1 MTRLWL
7 NGRAC
12 SADDKPLLEFLR
24 QQRQLHGTR
33 GACHEGDCGSCQI
46 LLSDNPLDERP
57 QFHAVTSCLLR
68 TADLEQHH
76 VVTIEGLQ
84 HLHSPATAHP
94 LFQLLADAG
103 ASQCGFCSPGLVMAL
118 LNWLLNGT
126 TLDTTEGERWIN
138 GNLCRC
144 TGYMGQRRAVQHL
157 VQRVA
162 PSLRESPWRLGTLID
177 MQWLPAWM
185 QFPDTGSAD
194 DHGLADDHDAE
205 TMPALPADTIGGGT
219 DYWLEHDSA
228 QACASVLAPSTE
240 CAAQVDNALL
250 YLNAR
255 SPLQQVA
262 TTLQQLDQLPV
273 FQSFTEAF
281 ASMPVRQRATLGGNL
296 AHASPV
302 ADSIPLLLVLD
313 AMVQTSQRTLSI
325 HELFTGF
332 KQTALQAGE
341 IIEWL
346 LIPLAEPDTSVQFDK
361 VSRRPHTDIAVANAA
376 SYWRVRDDRVIEA
389 RIAIGGASPMPVR
402 LFALENDLKNLP
414 ITSDITTLVK
424 SRLQTAINPISDV
437 RGSAQYR
444 RLLARQLILAHW
456 QQLQPTQERQH
467 VRA

>member
-1 MTRLWL
+1 MTRFWL

-12 SADDKPLLEFLR
+12 IAADDQVLLLDFLR
-24 QQRQLHGTR
+24 QQRHLHGTR
-33 GACHEGDCGSCQI
+33 GACHEGDCGSCQV
-46 LLSDNPLDERP
+46 LLSDNPQDERP

-68 TADLEQHH
+68 AADLDQQH

-103 ASQCGFCSPGLVMAL
+103 ASQCGFCSPGLVMAI

-126 TLDTTEGERWIN
+126 ALDAQEGEHWIN

-144 TGYMGQRRAVQHL
+144 TGYMGQRRAVQEL

-162 PSLRESPWRLGTLID
+162 SSLRQSHWRLGTLIG

-185 QFPDTGSAD
+185 QLPDSR
-194 DHGLADDHDAE
+194 LAEDEDPE
-205 TMPALPADTIGGGT
+205 TMPPPSIIMGGGT
-219 DYWLEHDSA
+219 DYWLEHGGEQS
-228 QACASVLAPSTE
+228 CASVLTHSQA
-240 CAAQVDNALL
+240 CAARVDNNRLH
-250 YLNAR
+250 LNAR
-255 SPLQQVA
+255 SPLQQLA

-313 AMVQTSQRTLSI
+313 AAVQTTQRTLSI

-332 KQTALQAGE
+332 KQTALQTGE

-346 LIPLAEPDTSVQFDK
+346 LIPLMEPDTRMQFDK
-361 VSRRPHTDIAVANAA
+361 VSRRPHTDIAVVNAA
-376 SYWRVRDDRVIEA
+376 SYWRVQDDRVIDV

-402 LFALENDLKNLP
+402 LFALENALKNLP
-414 ITSDITTLVK
+414 VSTDITTLVE
-424 SRLQTAINPISDV
+424 SHLQTTISPISDV

-444 RLLARQLILAHW
+444 KLLARQLILAHW
-456 QQLQPTQERQH
+456 QQLQPTQEGQH

>member
-7 NGRAC
+7 NGQIC
-12 SADDKPLLEFLR
+12 IADDKPLLLDFLR

-46 LLSDNPLDERP
+46 LLCDNPLDERP

-84 HLHSPATAHP
+84 HLHSPATANP

-118 LNWLLNGT
+118 LNWLLNGPA
-126 TLDTTEGERWIN
+126 LDATEGEHWIN

-144 TGYMGQRRAVQHL
+144 TGYMGQRRAVQQL
-157 VQRVA
+157 VQHVA
-162 PSLRESPWRLGTLID
+162 PSLRESPWRLGTLIG

-194 DHGLADDHDAE
+194 GHDAE
-205 TMPALPADTIGGGT
+205 TMPAFPADTIGGGT
-219 DYWLEHDSA
+219 DYWLEHDGA
-228 QACASVLAPSTE
+228 QACTSVLAPSTE
-240 CAAQVDNALL
+240 CAAQVDNRLL

-262 TTLQQLDQLPV
+262 NTLQQLNQLPV
-273 FQSFTEAF
+273 FQFFAQAF
-281 ASMPVRQRATLGGNL
+281 ASLPVRQRATLGGNL

-302 ADSIPLLLVLD
+302 ADSIPLLLALD

-346 LIPLAEPDTSVQFDK
+346 LIPLMEDHAHVQFDK
-361 VSRRPHTDIAVANAA
+361 VSRRPHTDIAVVNAA
-376 SYWRVRDDRVIEA
+376 TYWRVQDETVIDV

-402 LFALENDLKNLP
+402 LFALENDLKNIP
-414 ITSDITTLVK
+414 ITTDITPLVE
-424 SRLQTAINPISDV
+424 SHLQTAINPISDV

-456 QQLQPTQERQH
+456 QQLQPTQEGLH
-467 VRA
+467 VHA

>member
-1 MTRLWL
+1 MTPLWL

-12 SADDKPLLEFLR
+12 VAGDNPLLLDFLR

-76 VVTIEGLQ
+76 VVTIEALQ

-94 LFQLLADAG
+94 LIQLLADAG

-118 LNWLLNGT
+118 LNWLLNGPR
-126 TLDTTEGERWIN
+126 LDAVEGEHWIN

-144 TGYMGQRRAVQHL
+144 TGYMGQRRAVQEL
-157 VQRVA
+157 VQNVA
-162 PSLRESPWRLGTLID
+162 PLLRESPCRLGTLIG

-185 QFPDTGSAD
+185 QFPDTAVAD
-194 DHGLADDHDAE
+194 GGAAD

-219 DYWLEHDSA
+219 DYWLEHDGA
-228 QACASVLAPSTE
+228 RACTSVLARSQE
-240 CAAQVDNALL
+240 CAARVDNQLL

-281 ASMPVRQRATLGGNL
+281 ASLPVRQRATLGGNL

-302 ADSIPLLLVLD
+302 ADSIPLLLALD

-332 KQTALQAGE
+332 KQTTLQAGE

-361 VSRRPHTDIAVANAA
+361 VSRRPHTDIAVVNAA
-376 SYWRVRDDRVIEA
+376 SFWRVQDHRVNDV
-389 RIAIGGASPMPVR
+389 RIAIGGASAMPVR
-402 LFALENDLKNLP
+402 LFALENDLKNMP
-414 ITSDITTLVK
+414 ITTDITTLVEF
-424 SRLQTAINPISDV
+424 RLQTAINPISDV

-456 QQLQPTQERQH
+456 QQLQPTQEKQH